1 MLLIQER
8 EHRIIPNPLALL
20 GPMLRCVTFISDLF
34 TNFESWLIRSGHDH
48 DIAPMW
54 GQMLLHGLPPM
65 QRHMT
70 PPPRVKS
77 FRHTL
82 FGLERVRQMWSR
94 IWQKNSLQSNK
105 VEHVLDRKTAYTFAG
120 HALATPGAAIFVLLG
135 LTPAQAD
142 SCSSYGPGFTRV
154 EGGSGCLRFNG
165 HVRVD
170 DGGLHASSLSGWNSH
185 GARPASLNSGGDDTG
200 HARVRLRPGLMG
212 YAGPTM
218 R

>member
-1 MLLIQER
+1 M
-8 EHRIIPNPLALL
+8 
-20 GPMLRCVTFISDLF
+20 VF
-34 TNFESWLIRSGHDH
+34 T
-48 DIAPMW
+48 
-54 GQMLLHGLPPM
+54 PM

-77 FRHTL
+77 FRHTI
-82 FGLERVRQMWSR
+82 FG
-94 IWQKNSLQSNK
+94 
-105 VEHVLDRKTAYTFAG
+105 
-120 HALATPGAAIFVLLG
+120 LATPGAAIFVLLG
-135 LTPAQAD
+135 LTPAQAE

-170 DGGLHASSLSGWNSH
+170 DGSLHASSLSGWNSH
-185 GARPASLNSGGDDTG
+185 GARPASLNSGGDDLG